1 MESLKKMPAS
11 ERRQAITTQSFDVN
25 YNHEY
30 LIKKGI
36 SLSELQAHTTV
47 CTKIQGSVFYRE
59 LINLV
64 EEHQGFERIWS
75 DGTKKVTYG
84 GTVKGSFTPFGFS
97 WRDRLTLQGTLIVCA
112 GLADGYRIHTATGFP
127 VACGVGEN
135 NLKSIADPLFTWFGR
150 AHIVVAADND
160 APGIR
165 AAKATGRR
173 WIVPGEV
180 SHVA

>member
-1 MESLKKMPAS
+1 MESIKKMPAS
-11 ERRQAITTQSFDVN
+11 ERKQAIVQQICNPD

-36 SLSELQAHTTV
+36 SFSELQSHTTA
-47 CTKIQGSVFYRE
+47 CIKIHRLILYRE
-59 LINLV
+59 LINLID
-64 EEHQGFERIWS
+64 EHQGFERIWP

-135 NLKSIADPLFTWFGR
+135 NLKSIADPLFIWFGR

-173 WIVPGEV
+173 WIVPGEA